1 MPTTFDALLD
11 RIHRCQECAGHL
23 PLDPKPIL
31 QADPRASILIA
42 GQAPGHRAHVS
53 GLPFDDASG
62 DRLRRWLGVD
72 RSTFYDPT
80 HFAIAPM
87 GFCFPGKAHSGDA
100 PPRPECAPLWHEP
113 LLTALPRIQLTLV
126 LGRYALAYHLPNL
139 GDTVTGAVQQWE
151 EVWPEYLPLPHPS
164 PRNQGWFKRNPW
176 FEAQVL
182 PRLQSKVSRLVS
194 ASE

>member
-1 MPTTFDALLD
+1 
-11 RIHRCQECAGHL
+11 
-23 PLDPKPIL
+23 
-31 QADPRASILIA
+31 
-42 GQAPGHRAHVS
+42 
-53 GLPFDDASG
+53 
-62 DRLRRWLGVD
+62 
-72 RSTFYDPT
+72 
-80 HFAIAPM
+80 M
-87 GFCFPGKAHSGDA
+87 GFCFPGKARSGDA
-100 PPRPECAPLWHEP
+100 PPRPECAPLLHEP

-176 FEAQVL
+176 FEAQDL